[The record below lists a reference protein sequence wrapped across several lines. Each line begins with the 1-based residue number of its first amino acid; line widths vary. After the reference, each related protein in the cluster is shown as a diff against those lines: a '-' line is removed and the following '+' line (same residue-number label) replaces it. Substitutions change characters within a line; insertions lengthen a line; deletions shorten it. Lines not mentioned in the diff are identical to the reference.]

1 MELREPYRT
10 FVHDIHGM
18 IRLSESDF
26 DLFRR
31 HRTFFTENG
40 SALVEAIASVLG
52 EHAPSREVFDSGRG
66 DLESLGCRLSAW
78 LGEIPEAHDTPEFWH
93 RQFVI
98 GVEHIVRRIPNR
110 QMVGLATRIRELVLP
125 MMLDALGPDEGLALY
140 LAFQRLL
147 DSVVALTTTLVD
159 EGQNQCLLE
168 ATGFTQRLAD
178 NLRGLVF
185 RRIRD
190 ELLAADEPA

>member
-18 IRLSESDF
+18 IGLSESDF

-31 HRTFFTENG
+31 HRAFFTENG
-40 SALVEAIASVLG
+40 PALVDAMATILK
-52 EHAPSREVFDSGRG
+52 EHPPSREVFDSGRG
-66 DLESLGCRLSAW
+66 DLESLGRRLSAW
-78 LGEIPEAHDTPEFWH
+78 LGEVLEAHDTPEFWH
-93 RQFVI
+93 RQFII
-98 GVEHIVRRIPNR
+98 GVEHIVRKIPNR
-110 QMVGLATRIRELVLP
+110 QMVGLATRIRGLLLP
-125 MMLDALGPDEGLALY
+125 MMLDSLGPEDGVRLFA
-140 LAFQRLL
+140 AFSRLL

-159 EGQNQCLLE
+159 EGQSQCLLE

-185 RRIRD
+185 QRIRD
-190 ELLAADEPA
+190 ELLATT